1 MYKNQIEKMP
11 AYFDTYISHV
21 PDMKIIDALHQY
33 GQSYLQVE
41 KDKLK
46 ELEDQIYAAGKW
58 TAKEILQH
66 LIDTE
71 RIFSYRALRFA
82 RADETPLPGFDEN
95 KYAQNI
101 NTSRRTIDDL
111 LLEFAAVRQSTL
123 GLFIGL
129 DEVELQRVGTASNQ
143 QISVLALGFTIV
155 GHVIHHIN
163 VIKERYY
170 PLLEK

>member
-11 AYFDTYISHV
+11 AYFDRYISHV

-46 ELEDQIYAAGKW
+46 ELEDQIYAPDKW

-66 LIDTE
+66 LVDAE
-71 RIFSYRALRFA
+71 RILSYRALRFA
-82 RADETPLPGFDEN
+82 RADDTPLPGFDEN
-95 KYAQNI
+95 KYAQHVD
-101 NTSRRTIDDL
+101 TSHRTVDDL

-129 DEVELQRVGTASNQ
+129 KEVELQRVGTASNIE
-143 QISVLALGFTIV
+143 ISVLALGFTMV